1 MAKMHARVDERLI
14 HGQVAAMWTGL
25 LGITRIV
32 VVNDEAVRDEMLIA
46 ALKIARPAGI
56 KLSILSRNKAVEKLK
71 GDAYPG
77 ETLFV
82 ITKNIADMK
91 HLIDQGVEIRK
102 VNLGNLAKREGTTEL
117 KRSVYVTEQDV
128 VDIKALLDQGIA
140 MTAQMVPTD
149 SDRSVAEY
157 LS

>member
-56 KLSILSRNKAVEKLK
+56 KLSILSRNK
-71 GDAYPG
+71 DAYPG

>member
-1 MAKMHARVDERLI
+1 M
-14 HGQVAAMWTGL
+14 
-25 LGITRIV
+25 
-32 VVNDEAVRDEMLIA
+32 
-46 ALKIARPAGI
+46 
-56 KLSILSRNKAVEKLK
+56 
-71 GDAYPG
+71 
-77 ETLFV
+77 
-82 ITKNIADMK
+82 
-91 HLIDQGVEIRK
+91 IDQGVEIRK